1 MNKLLMKPSSNSPSQ
16 LQRRPSAAVAGS
28 TSVYCCLQDT
38 HFSQQI
44 VSNGPLAVAELNDRY
59 DVYSLFSIPL
69 QAYINLCSLWQ
80 QPWAEFLVKSA
91 SNDVGIIQ
99 VVDTAV

>member
-1 MNKLLMKPSSNSPSQ
+1 MNKLLMNPSSNSPSQ

-28 TSVYCCLQDT
+28 TSVYRFLQDT

-44 VSNGPLAVAELNDRY
+44 VSSGPLPVAELNDRY
-59 DVYSLFSIPL
+59 DVYCVSTILLQTYIKLF
-69 QAYINLCSLWQ
+69 SLWQ
-80 QPWAEFLVKSA
+80 QSCAEFVVKSA
-91 SNDVGIIQ
+91 SNDVEIVQ